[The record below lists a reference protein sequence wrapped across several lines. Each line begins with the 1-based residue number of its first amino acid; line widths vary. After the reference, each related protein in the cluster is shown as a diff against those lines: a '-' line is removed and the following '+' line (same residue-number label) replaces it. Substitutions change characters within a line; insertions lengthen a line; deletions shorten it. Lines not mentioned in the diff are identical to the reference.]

1 MNISE
6 LANSMN
12 VSENDVKN
20 LMKIV
25 ANEIPPSALL
35 NKSDEEKNAVF
46 QSALIKAVDKF
57 QSFANSLLTRSDLK
71 ETFSLKVL
79 ADIKQ

>member
-6 LANSMN
+6 LSNSMG
-12 VSENDVKN
+12 VSEGDVKN
-20 LMKIV
+20 LLKMV
-25 ANEIPPSALL
+25 AKEIPTSKLL
-35 NKSDEEKNAVF
+35 NKSDEEKSFIF

-57 QSFANSLLTRSDLK
+57 QSFASSLLTRSDLK

-79 ADIKQ
+79 TDIKQ

>member
-12 VSENDVKN
+12 VSKNDVKN
-20 LMKIV
+20 LLKIV
-25 ANEIPPSALL
+25 AEEIPPSKLL
-35 NKSDEEKNAVF
+35 NKTDDEKSLIL

-57 QSFANSLLTRSDLK
+57 QSFANSLLVRDELK
-71 ETFSLKVL
+71 ETFFLKVL
-79 ADIKQ
+79 TDIKQ

>member
-12 VSENDVKN
+12 VSKNDVKN
-20 LMKIV
+20 LLKIV
-25 ANEIPPSALL
+25 AEEIPPSKLL
-35 NKSDEEKNAVF
+35 NKTDDEKSLIL

-57 QSFANSLLTRSDLK
+57 QAFANSLLVRDELNNK
-71 ETFSLKVL
+71 INNLLMVP
-79 ADIKQ
+79 

>member
-20 LMKIV
+20 LLKIV
-25 ANEIPPSALL
+25 ASEIPPSALL
-35 NKSDEEKNAVF
+35 NKSEEEKNSIF
-46 QSALIKAVDKF
+46 QSALVKAVDKF
-57 QSFANSLLTRSDLK
+57 QSFANSLLTRRDLK

-79 ADIKQ
+79 TDIKQ

>member
-6 LANSMN
+6 LANSMG
-12 VSENDVKN
+12 VSENDAKN
-20 LMKIV
+20 LLKIV
-25 ANEIPPSALL
+25 AEEITPSSLI
-35 NKSDEEKNAVF
+35 NKSDEEKNTIF

-57 QSFANSLLTRSDLK
+57 QAFANSLLTRSDLK

-79 ADIKQ
+79 TDIKQ